1 MKLDKLWLLFLS
13 LCIAVH
19 LDRKFFLEK
28 FVQTF
33 LRGFM
38 YQNGYLSL
46 NSYTMTASS
55 ELTLQIWNS
64 TYHNEIILQEMH
76 PMKQTWL
83 QKLHANENT
92 YAGWE
97 RERERRLVSHSH
109 ALQQLHEQL
118 HLVIRKIMVSLLE
131 PSKRT
136 CSKLTA
142 TKRDG
147 RINK

>member
-13 LCIAVH
+13 LCIAIH

-64 TYHNEIILQEMH
+64 TYHNEIILQEMY

-83 QKLHANENT
+83 QKYMQMKTHMLD
-92 YAGWE
+92 E

>member
-13 LCIAVH
+13 LCIAIH

-64 TYHNEIILQEMH
+64 TYHNEIILQEMY

-83 QKLHANENT
+83 QKYMQMKTHMLD
-92 YAGWE
+92 E

-136 CSKLTA
+136 LFKINCNK
-142 TKRDG
+142 KRWK
-147 RINK
+147 N

>member
-1 MKLDKLWLLFLS
+1 
-13 LCIAVH
+13 
-19 LDRKFFLEK
+19 
-28 FVQTF
+28 
-33 LRGFM
+33 M

-64 TYHNEIILQEMH
+64 TYHNEIILQEMY

-97 RERERRLVSHSH
+97 RERERAKISVTLTCTSTTAWTAASGNKKNNGLTTRAKQKNLV
-109 ALQQLHEQL
+109 Q
-118 HLVIRKIMVSLLE
+118 
-131 PSKRT
+131 
-136 CSKLTA
+136 
-142 TKRDG
+142 
-147 RINK
+147 N